1 MEQTTEKTEPLDRE
15 GRRERKRRQMRT
27 RIYDVARELFQEQ
40 GFDATTIEQIAER
53 ADISPATFFNHY
65 QSKGGVMALMTSEI
79 ADHVGHLVEQHL
91 DGPGSIRARLAG
103 LAEDAARQI
112 GETHQVARDVM
123 LELVRTEGRP
133 ENTSPYLTRVHD
145 PLRGMLEEG
154 QRSGEV
160 RSDEDAAFLAE
171 MVLGA
176 LNTALTNWLADP
188 NYPVAERLPRAAHFI
203 CDAIGAHESTTD
215 IGVKKP

>member
-1 MEQTTEKTEPLDRE
+1 MQQGTEITPEMGAE
-15 GRRERKRRQMRT
+15 GRRARRRREMRT
-27 RIYDVARELFQEQ
+27 RIYDAARELFQEQ
-40 GFDATTIEQIAER
+40 GFEGTTVEQIAQR
-53 ADISPATFFNHY
+53 ADIAPATFFNHY

-79 ADHVGHLVEQHL
+79 ADHVGELVERHL
-91 DGPGSIRARLAG
+91 SGSGSIRKRLVG

-133 ENTSPYLTRVHD
+133 DNTAPYLARVHD
-145 PLRGMLEEG
+145 PVRVMLEEG
-154 QRSGEV
+154 QRSGEI
-160 RSDEDAAFLAE
+160 RTDEDATFLAE

-203 CDAIGAHESTTD
+203 CGAIGAADTETRGANET
-215 IGVKKP
+215 